1 MSKSKV
7 KTLGDRM
14 KEYEFVSDTKLVKR
28 TPVVVRIDGKA
39 FHTYTRGLDKP
50 FDEILSQAME
60 YTCRNLVQN
69 IQGCK
74 LAYTQSDEISLLLTD
89 WDKLTTESYFDYR
102 TQKVSSVI
110 SSMATMYF
118 NQYITNLVLYMM
130 DVPCNNKEL
139 LSRFEGLEFQENIYK
154 VWFNK
159 MGKAMFDARA
169 FNLPEREVCNYF
181 LWRQQDAS
189 RNSIQSLG
197 RSKFSAKQMMG
208 KNNNEVQE
216 MLFQEYNINW
226 NDLDTKWKRGF
237 CVCRLDDVITD
248 MEIPLFNVDREYI
261 NKFLEVKETE

>member
-7 KTLGDRM
+7 KTLSDRM
-14 KEYEFVSDTKLVKR
+14 KEYESISDTKLIKR
-28 TPVVVRIDGKA
+28 TPVIVRIDGKA

-50 FDEILSQAME
+50 FDEILSLAMK
-60 YTCRNLVQN
+60 YTCFNLVQN
-69 IQGCK
+69 VQGCK

-89 WDKLTTESYFDYR
+89 WDKINTECFFDYR
-102 TQKVSSVI
+102 VQKVSSVI

-118 NQYITNLVLYMM
+118 NQYITGLVLYLL
-130 DVPCNNKEL
+130 DVKCD
-139 LSRFEGLEFQENIYK
+139 LSMEFEGIEYSENILK
-154 VWFNK
+154 VWNKK

-169 FNLPEREVCNYF
+169 FNIPEREVCNYF

-197 RSKFSAKQMMG
+197 RSKFSAKQMNG

-216 MLFQEYNINW
+216 MLFQEYDINW

-237 CVCRLDDVITD
+237 ALYKCSSGAIVTD
-248 MEIPLFNVDREYI
+248 YNIPLFNQDREFI
-261 NKFLEVKETE
+261 ERFLKTEEE